1 MVTIAVKTI
10 LLLGSL
16 LACALC
22 SVAATESTEVTEAQL
37 KQQPKYPDDFYDK
50 PYAERIA
57 WLQQQLALATDAA
70 RRYQLGSSL
79 GFQHYSAYANEP
91 LRQACAQTP
100 PQAFDLDYRFIC
112 TSANGLDY
120 HSNMRDLMAL
130 YDDAI
135 AAANIDLATQ
145 VLSGMAWKQ
154 SEHGDIASAFRSYGL
169 ALSLANQ
176 ASPEAL
182 NDVMLNTAA
191 LYVMHGD
198 QTYVEKG
205 VQLQKATI
213 ERLEQ
218 LVQQKSNATDLDYAS
233 QIIGL
238 IQHNVGVAYA
248 LHLLDYQQALDWFGK
263 VKPEHTEVWRS
274 ALVFSALSAAE
285 LGQKDKAADF
295 VAKATAAA
303 KSSEIDSDYLDCYLQ
318 LVQMKTGHSGELK
331 LCQQFDVQAPLEVRL
346 DIYKRLAAMSEPEW
360 RLLGL
365 EKLHGLFISRLES
378 QLKQSSSQAA
388 SHTELNRLELE
399 SDLKTELLETELS
412 LKKAEQEKRQSQ
424 TLLIAAIML
433 ILVLVILAVV
443 IQLRQK
449 RTLAQQ
455 YKLLSV
461 RDGLT
466 GLHNRRYFEQNIER
480 ELNYIRR
487 CQQQGRSTT
496 LAFFLFDIDFFK
508 KINDLYGHQSGDEVL
523 IEFSKRITTV
533 IRDTDLL
540 IRWGGEEFLLVAR
553 TEQASDPHQMAERI
567 RQVICQ
573 QPFVVA
579 AQQQLDVSCTIGVSV
594 YPCVE
599 AGQQKLDWGNLVQ
612 LADAALYLGKQKQRN
627 CWVCVDS
634 IAASVQ
640 IADVL
645 QQGLETSAQQQ
656 QISLTSQFELTTASE
671 RA

>member
-16 LACALC
+16 LACTLC
-22 SVAATESTEVTEAQL
+22 AVAAAESSEVTEAQL
-37 KQQPKYPDDFYDK
+37 KQQPKYPDDFYDR
-50 PYAERIA
+50 PYPERIA
-57 WLQQQLALATDAA
+57 WLQQQLTQATDAA

-79 GFQHYSAYANEP
+79 GFQHFSAYANES

-100 PQAFDLDYRFIC
+100 PQSFDLDYRFVC

-120 HSNMRDLMAL
+120 DSNMRDLLAL
-130 YDDAI
+130 YNDAI
-135 AAANIDLATQ
+135 AATNIDLATQ

-198 QTYVEKG
+198 QRYVEKG
-205 VQLQKATI
+205 VQLQKAAI
-213 ERLEQ
+213 KRLEQ
-218 LVQQKSNATDLDYAS
+218 LVQQKSDAMDLNYS
-233 QIIGL
+233 NQIIGL

-248 LHLLDYQQALDWFGK
+248 LHLFDYQQALDWFGK

-285 LGQKDKAADF
+285 LGQKNKAADF
-295 VAKATAAA
+295 VAKAETAPN
-303 KSSEIDSDYLDCYLQ
+303 SSEIDSDYLDCYLQ

-331 LCQQFDVQAPLEVRL
+331 RCQQFDAQAPLEVRL

-388 SHTELNRLELE
+388 SHTELSRLELE

-424 TLLIAAIML
+424 TLLIVAIML

-449 RTLAQQ
+449 RRLAQQ

-466 GLHNRRYFEQNIER
+466 GLHNRRYFEQNIDR
-480 ELNYIRR
+480 ELNYVRR
-487 CQQQGRSTT
+487 CQQQGRPTT

-508 KINDLYGHQSGDEVL
+508 KINDLYGHHVGDEVL

-540 IRWGGEEFLLVAR
+540 IRWGGEEFLVVAR
-553 TEQASDPHQMAERI
+553 TDQATDPHQMAERI

-573 QPFVVA
+573 RPVVVA
-579 AQQQLDVSCTIGVSV
+579 SGSELNVSCTIGVSV
-594 YPCVE
+594 YPGVKP
-599 AGQQKLDWGNLVQ
+599 GLQGLDWGNLVQ

-627 CWVCVDS
+627 CWICVDS
-634 IAASVQ
+634 IADSVQ

-645 QQGLETSAQQQ
+645 QQGLERSAQLQH
-656 QISLTSQFELTTASE
+656 IHLTSQFELAASSG
-671 RA
+671 RG